1 MILLRHP
8 GVHHEGKKAV
18 ISVVFHDS
26 VEKHPQVFHGLRKR
40 GLIVGNFRVVE
51 QIQGFLA
58 PDTAERDLE
67 DLGDRIRKS
76 GTGIQLK
83 PAGCCR

>member
-1 MILLRHP
+1 M
-8 GVHHEGKKAV
+8 

-40 GLIVGNFRVVE
+40 GLMVGNFLVVE